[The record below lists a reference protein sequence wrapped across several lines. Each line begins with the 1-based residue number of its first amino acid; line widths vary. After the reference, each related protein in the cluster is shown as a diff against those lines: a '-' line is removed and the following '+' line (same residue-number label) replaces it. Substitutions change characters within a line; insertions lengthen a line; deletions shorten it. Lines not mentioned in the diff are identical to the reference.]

1 MNRQS
6 IRTVREWLSG
16 YGSAKV
22 LLLLCFC
29 LAALTAV
36 GCLCLH
42 DCPGKAA
49 LAKLA
54 AAVAVFAFFSLF
66 PKVTVIG
73 STDFLCIALMLWTIY
88 EAVLG
93 AFQLYGPAGNGIRI
107 FAITGSFD
115 NPNPYAVLLSAS
127 ACVLV
132 LWRRKQKNAVL
143 RAVATAAVMLSLTM
157 LPATRCRAAWAGLGA
172 GVLISVFPFWKMS
185 TARAV
190 AFGLV
195 GVMLMSGLYFWK
207 KQSADGR
214 LQLWHISCMAIGSG
228 AAGGLLGHGPGHF
241 APAAAAEQLE
251 FFDSRIG
258 SDGYAPVVP
267 DAVIKQCQISQPMV
281 FAYNDLLQSGVEMGL
296 FGMLLL
302 AAVNLLSLGR
312 LLCCGSPLAGGMVV
326 LSVSGLF
333 MYTLCLWQFFLL
345 NAAFVGTAACNPD
358 NGCAG
363 KWRVL
368 AGTTAVLAPIALMLP
383 WVADRCRNITG
394 WQMESHLLNS
404 GDYAVY
410 ARCEEPRSEYLSDIP
425 AFMCGYSFALSQAGM
440 VEKSDSIARIAYSQ
454 SGNPCFLV
462 QLGDNRMLKREYEA
476 AADCYM
482 RAFISFPDRL
492 LPLVRLARCY
502 AARGDEPG
510 LESVK
515 RFVSTFHTHV
525 ESDETAALRDA
536 LETIAIEKCHEM
548 E

>member
-1 MNRQS
+1 MNRTF
-6 IRTVREWLSG
+6 IRKVREWLSG

-29 LAALTAV
+29 FAALTAV
-36 GCLCLH
+36 GCLFH
-42 DCPGKAA
+42 YDCPGRTA
-49 LAKLA
+49 LAKLMA
-54 AAVAVFAFFSLF
+54 AAAVFAFFSLF

-73 STDFLCIALMLWTIY
+73 STDFLCIILMLWAIY
-88 EAVLG
+88 ESVLG
-93 AFQLYGPAGNGIRI
+93 AYQLYGPTGNGDRI

-115 NPNPYAVLLSAS
+115 NPNPYAVLLSVS
-127 ACVLV
+127 VCVLGM
-132 LWRRKQKNAVL
+132 WRRKRKNAVV
-143 RAVATAAVMLSLTM
+143 RAVATIAVMLSLVM
-157 LPATRCRAAWAGLGA
+157 IPATRCRAAWTGLGA
-172 GVLISVFPFWKMS
+172 GILITAFPFWKMS
-185 TARAV
+185 PARAV
-190 AFGLV
+190 SFGLV
-195 GVMLMSGLYFWK
+195 GIILMSGLYLWK

-214 LQLWHISCMAIGSG
+214 LQLWRISCMAIGSG

-241 APAAAAEQLE
+241 APAAAAAQLE

-258 SDGYAPVVP
+258 SDGYAPVIP
-267 DAVIKQCQISQPMV
+267 DAVIKQCHRSQPMV

-296 FGMLLL
+296 FGMLLF
-302 AAVNLLSLGR
+302 AAVSLLSLGR
-312 LLCCGSPLAGGMVV
+312 LLCCDSPLAGGMVV

-358 NGCAG
+358 NGCSG
-363 KWRVL
+363 KWHVL
-368 AGTTAVLAPIALMLP
+368 AKTTAVLVPVALMLP
-383 WVADRCRNITG
+383 WAVGRYRNMKG
-394 WQMESHLLNS
+394 WQTEAHLLNS

-425 AFMCGYSFALSQAGM
+425 VFMSGYSFALSQAGM
-440 VEKSDSIARIAYSQ
+440 IEKSDSIARIAYSQ
-454 SGNPCFLV
+454 SGNPYFLV
-462 QLGDNRMLKREYEA
+462 QLGDNRMMNREYEA
-476 AADCYM
+476 AVGCYM

-525 ESDETAALRDA
+525 ESDATAALRDD
-536 LETIAIEKCHEM
+536 LKAIVIE
-548 E
+548 